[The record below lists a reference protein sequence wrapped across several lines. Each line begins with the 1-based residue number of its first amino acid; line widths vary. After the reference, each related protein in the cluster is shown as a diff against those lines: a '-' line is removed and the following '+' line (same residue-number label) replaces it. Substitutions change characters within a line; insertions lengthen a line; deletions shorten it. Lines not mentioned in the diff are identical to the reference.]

1 MNNTLGE
8 EEEEEEEGGEVWGI
22 YDGGTGGRG
31 LCLCLYEQARFVVSL
46 SVTWWALLRLDSPG
60 RVEFHL
66 STFILFYRNRLFLPR
81 LEIVIYSFA

>member
-1 MNNTLGE
+1 MNNTLG